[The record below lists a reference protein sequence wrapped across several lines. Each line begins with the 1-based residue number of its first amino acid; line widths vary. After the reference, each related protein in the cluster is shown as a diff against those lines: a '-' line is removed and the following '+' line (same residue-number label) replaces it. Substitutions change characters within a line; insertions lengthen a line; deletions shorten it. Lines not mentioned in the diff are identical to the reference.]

1 MENSGPVEPPPTPW
15 ELPSREQLAALDVDG
30 DLVAVGADLEPGTVL
45 AAYRRGMFPMPEP
58 PRLRLRGRGTPPTL
72 GWWCPAE
79 RGVLRLD
86 HLRVSRSL
94 RRSVRDFEIRVD
106 TSFDE
111 VVAACGDPR
120 RPGAWIDAGI
130 RRAYG
135 ELHRLGW
142 AHSVEAW
149 YDGELV
155 GGLYGVAI
163 GGLFAGESMFHRRR
177 DASKVA
183 LVGLVERLSDAHA
196 ERRLLDVQ
204 WSTPHLESL
213 GVEEWP
219 RAETLD
225 RLPHLLYGARP
236 DVFAQR
242 AGGAGLSPAGEDSQ

>member
-1 MENSGPVEPPPTPW
+1 MPIEPPPTRWVFGDPGRYDA
-15 ELPSREQLAALDVDG
+15 ED
-30 DLVAVGADLEPGTVL
+30 DLVGIGADLEPGTLL

-58 PRLRLRGRGTPPTL
+58 PRLRLRGRGAPPTL
-72 GWWCPAE
+72 GWWCPAA

-86 HLRVSRSL
+86 RLHVSRSL
-94 RRSVRDFEIRVD
+94 RRSVRDFEIRID

-149 YDGELV
+149 YDGQLA

-196 ERRLLDVQ
+196 ERRLVDVQ

-219 RAETLD
+219 RDEYLGRLQDLLD
-225 RLPHLLYGARP
+225 VPLPE
-236 DVFAQR
+236 VFVQR
-242 AGGAGLSPAGEDSQ
+242 AGGAGLSPAGEGPQ